1 MPPVGGMNRYTRL
14 LIQSGAVLLLMF
26 LGTGTGVVSFLLLRA
41 GYGFLIWGVLPFLA
55 LVISAVVLGAVIWWA
70 AGGTLPGRGCQRE
83 TRREPRSGGD
93 V

>member
-1 MPPVGGMNRYTRL
+1 MPPVRGMNRYTRL

-26 LGTGTGVVSFLLLRA
+26 VGAATGLVSFLLLRA
-41 GYGFLIWGVLPFLA
+41 GYGFLVWGALPFLA

-70 AGGTLPGRGCQRE
+70 AGGTLPGRGRQRE
-83 TRREPRSGGD
+83 TRREPRGGGD